1 LLEHIENIE
10 FFALMAASTPSPYSD
25 VAPTG
30 PQVLAVLSNAGS
42 TQNLADGAWLEAT
55 LAGEPN
61 VLSLAVTG
69 PDDIGAAISRAIDA
83 NAQVIVVNGGDGT
96 ADLVMGALL
105 TMPVHL
111 PKPALALLAAGKT
124 NMTAAAWSFGG
135 DKVEALQRIVAAR
148 RKGTLLNHVRER
160 HVLKI
165 ERGGDNPPLYGAF
178 FGAADV
184 VDGILFCRKHIYP
197 MKLPNALSHPL
208 AIGLLLWRAMV
219 SGSSAE
225 PVRVRWDDGQS
236 EDGRFFLVSATTLD
250 TLITGLTPIA
260 ETGTGPLTYL
270 SLRPGVQPLLSVM
283 PKLFTK
289 DIGTG
294 AGRIVRRAKSVTMTF
309 DGAFTLD
316 GEMFETTRNTPI
328 TLSADDR
335 LRFIRM
341 TDR

>member
-1 LLEHIENIE
+1 
-10 FFALMAASTPSPYSD
+10 MAAPDPPPQSSRAAD
-25 VAPTG
+25 VAPIRR
-30 PQVLAVLSNAGS
+30 QVLAVLSNAGS
-42 TQNLADGAWLEAT
+42 TQNRSGGRWLEAA
-55 LAGEPN
+55 LADEPD

-69 PDDIGAAISRAIDA
+69 PADIGAAVSQAIDA

-96 ADLVMGALL
+96 ADLVMGGLL
-105 TMPVHL
+105 EMPIQA

-135 DKVEALQRIVAAR
+135 DKVESLHRILAAWR
-148 RKGTLLNHVRER
+148 NGTWRSHVRER
-160 HVLKI
+160 QVLKVN
-165 ERGGDNPPLYGAF
+165 RGSDRAPLYGAF

-184 VDGILFCRKHIYP
+184 VDGILFCRRRIYP
-197 MKLPNALSHPL
+197 MNLPNALSHPL

-219 SGSSAE
+219 RGASAA
-225 PVRVRWDDGQS
+225 PVHVQWDDGLAD
-236 EDGRFFLVSATTLD
+236 DGRFFLVSATTLD

-260 ETGTGPLTYL
+260 QTGSGPLTYL
-270 SLRPGVQPLLSVM
+270 SLRPGAQPLLSVM

-294 AGRIVRRAKSVTMTF
+294 AGRIVRRAKSITMTF

-316 GEMFETTRNTPI
+316 GEMFEATRNTPI
-328 TLSADDR
+328 TLSADDS